1 MEGYN
6 STLID
11 KGGSMKASTLPH
23 KMAFRIK
30 RSRADV
36 FIPSDFRD
44 LSGYDQVLRALR
56 NMVRAGVLIKI
67 GHGIYAKAW
76 VSGDGAVRPT
86 KFIGE
91 LARQALKKYGI
102 ETGSSSLRNAY
113 NADLSTQVP
122 TGRVIAVSKR
132 VRRKIGYNGRSVYFE
147 IMGANYKN
155 QQYNVRHTK

>member
-1 MEGYN
+1 MRA
-6 STLID
+6 
-11 KGGSMKASTLPH
+11 KTLPF
-23 KMAFRIK
+23 KVAFRIK

-36 FIPSDFRD
+36 FIPSDFCD

-56 NMVRAGVLIKI
+56 NMVRAGILIKI

-76 VSGDGAVRPT
+76 VAESGEVRPT

-91 LARQALKKYGI
+91 LARQALEKYGV

-113 NADLSTQVP
+113 NADRSTQVP

-147 IMGANYKN
+147 TMGANYKN
-155 QQYNVRHTK
+155 QQQNVRRSK